1 MKRKVVI
8 TGIGVISPI
17 GNDIETFW
25 NNLIN
30 GKSGIDKIT
39 KITDLE
45 GFTSKIAGEVKDF
58 NPDEY
63 IDKKNQKRMDLVT
76 QYAVHATGQALKYA
90 NLKEGDYDPERA
102 GSVVASGI
110 GGSVTWEQQH
120 RNLLNKGPRRVSPFF
135 IPMMI
140 INSIPGYIAIMYNL
154 KGPNFATVSACA
166 SSGHAIAE
174 AMNLIRFGYA
184 DIMITGG
191 TEASITPLAVAG
203 FCSIQALSKRND
215 DPQHASRP
223 FDKDRDGFVISEG
236 SAILVLEEEQHA
248 IKRGAPIIAEI
259 TGFGMTDDA
268 YHITAPEPQ
277 GLGAAR
283 AMKLAVE
290 DSGMNIEDVDYIN
303 AHGTS
308 TQLNDIMET
317 NAIKNALKDHAYKI
331 NVSSTKSMTGHLLG
345 AASAI
350 EAVATV
356 LTIKEGIIPP
366 TINLDNPDEG
376 CDLNYTPNKA
386 EKKEIN
392 FALSNSLGF
401 GGHNITLAFRKY
413 NS

>member
-1 MKRKVVI
+1 MKRRVVV

-17 GNDIETFW
+17 GNNVQTFW
-25 NNLIN
+25 DNLIN

-63 IDKKNQKRMDLVT
+63 IDKKNQKRMDIVT

-110 GGSVTWEQQH
+110 GGSITWEQQH
-120 RNLLNKGPRRVSPFF
+120 KNLINKGPRRVSPFF

-283 AMKLAVE
+283 AMKLAIE
-290 DSGMNIEDVDYIN
+290 DSEMKIEDVNYIN

-317 NAIKNALKDHAYKI
+317 NAIKNALGEHAYKI

-401 GGHNITLAFRKY
+401 GGHNITLAFKKY